1 MKKMKINEEFH
12 NFCMKMYKAND
23 TSKRREAYGGAL

>member
-12 NFCMKMYKAND
+12 NFCMKMYKKLTAKKGKLMGKN
-23 TSKRREAYGGAL
+23 L